1 MRIKNIKTYGAGPY
15 RRINSLPA
23 LEDLLIL
30 HKKDPAGLY
39 KAAVKL
45 RVDRERLEDDVL
57 VPARRAIAE
66 AINLRTIL
74 EGKDPIVEDDAYSA
88 ERKDEWAKNA
98 INGLMH
104 QITLVELALLEYE
117 SKDALQQ
124 MGILPNDEEN

>member
-1 MRIKNIKTYGAGPY
+1 MRIKNINTFGTGPY

-30 HKKDPAGLY
+30 QKKDPAGLY

-45 RVDRERLEDDVL
+45 RVDRERLENDVI
-57 VPARRAIAE
+57 VPTRRAIAE
-66 AINLRTIL
+66 AINLRAIL
-74 EGKDPIVEDDAYSA
+74 DGKDPIVEDDAYNP
-88 ERKDEWAKNA
+88 EHRDEWAKNA

-117 SKDALQQ
+117 SRDALQQ
-124 MGILPNDEEN
+124 MGLLPNDEEN